1 MIFHYQANGERED
14 ILTLFAWDI
23 QFQKTEYSNLYKKV
37 GASRSACSDDG
48 ARGGT

>member
-23 QFQKTEYSNLYKKV
+23 QIPEDRVL
-37 GASRSACSDDG
+37 
-48 ARGGT
+48 